1 MASTSVHLP
10 AAIVEQLDRVAAER
24 GTSRNRVILQ
34 ACEELLA
41 EHQGDWPA
49 GFFESSLRPEDLE
62 ELRSSGQEMEREILT
77 NRRDRSIPPL

>member
-41 EHQGDWPA
+41 EHQGDWPT
-49 GFFESSLRPEDLE
+49 GFFESVLGPLDLE
-62 ELRSSGQEMEREILT
+62 ELRAGGREMEGAILAS
-77 NRRDRSIPPL
+77 RRDRAVPPL

>member
-10 AAIVEQLDRVAAER
+10 PSIVERLDRLAAAR

-41 EHQGDWPA
+41 VQQGDWPP
-49 GFFESSLRPEDLE
+49 GFFDSALSSQDMV
-62 ELRSSGQEMEREILT
+62 ELRLGGQEMESAIIASRH
-77 NRRDRSIPPL
+77 DRGVPPL